1 MVAMRVGQFEFDT
14 PIALAPMA
22 GVTDRPFRVLCKR
35 LGADLAF
42 SEMVTSNK
50 ALFGSRKSK
59 SRMDHRGEVSPKI
72 IQIAGGDV
80 EMMVEA
86 AQLNESLGADII
98 DINMGCPAKK
108 VCNKLAGSALLSDEV
123 LVSQILKEVIASVN
137 IPVTLKIRTGPSRE
151 DINGVRIAQIAADSG
166 VALLSVHGRTR
177 ADKFLGQAEYKTIKE
192 IVRAVDIPVL
202 ANGDINTPQQ
212 ALEVL
217 ELTGAAGVMIG
228 RAAQG
233 NPWIF
238 RQIKTFLKSGQLESE
253 PGDNEKADV
262 LKWHLNNLYELY
274 GEYSGVRIARK
285 HIAWYCKGKKN
296 AAEFRSRVYKLESA
310 VEQIKQVDNYFR
322 QSHEPVVH
330 LLGKPSHHPRKI
342 SLISPALDSGFDL
355 GGTNDNDATRPRRAS
370 GLK

>member
-1 MVAMRVGQFEFDT
+1 MRVGQFEFDT

-50 ALFGSRKSK
+50 ALFGSRKSR

-108 VCNKLAGSALLSDEV
+108 VCNKLAGSALLSDEK
-123 LVSQILKEVIASVN
+123 LVSRILKEVTASVN
-137 IPVTLKIRTGPSRE
+137 LPVTLKIRTGPSRE
-151 DINGVRIAQIAADSG
+151 DLNGVRIAQTAADSG

-177 ADKFLGQAEYKTIKE
+177 ADKFLGQAEYKTIKQ
-192 IVRAVDIPVL
+192 IVSAIDIPVL

-217 ELTGAAGVMIG
+217 EFTGAAGVMIG

-238 RQIKTFLKSGQLESE
+238 RQIKTYLNTGELESE
-253 PGDNEKADV
+253 PTDSEKADV
-262 LKWHLNNLYELY
+262 LKWHLKNLYELY

-296 AAEFRSRVYKLESA
+296 AAEFRSRVYKLETA
-310 VEQIKQVDNYFR
+310 VEQLQQVDNYFR
-322 QSHEPVVH
+322 VSHEPGIH
-330 LLGKPSHHPRKI
+330 LVDKSAHPSGKI
-342 SLISPALDSGFDL
+342 SLITPSPSLELD
-355 GGTNDNDATRPRRAS
+355 GTNYNDAVRPCRVS